1 MRTKTNNPKSIRI
14 SSVLSL
20 VGSAANSTV
29 SKFLNLHQKCRFFCV
44 CQNLLLPLHAKL
56 KLTTTME
63 QKREDTGN
71 ILIYQSENGHTRID
85 VRLEQETVW
94 LTQQQLCELYQTSK
108 SNISEHIKHIFED
121 GELEENVVVRKFRTT
136 TQHGAILGKTQ
147 SHEVTFYNLDMII
160 SLGYRVRSITAT
172 RFRQWA
178 TQRIHEYIIKGYT
191 LDDERLKG
199 NGGRYFRELLQRIRD
214 IRSSER
220 NLYQQVTDIYA
231 TAVDYDPKA
240 EITRQFFATVQNKMH
255 YAAHQHTAA
264 EVVYDRVDNEKP
276 MLGMTNF
283 KGNYITKDDVTIA
296 KNYLTEIE
304 LQRLNLLVSQF
315 FDYAELQAMEQ
326 HPMTMQEWID
336 ELDRVLSNNRRPL
349 LEGTGSISHQQAQEK
364 AEHEYTI
371 YRQREMN
378 QLESDYDRAIR
389 QLSLFSGST
398 EQLSGETSI
407 DEE

>member
-1 MRTKTNNPKSIRI
+1 MKT
-14 SSVLSL
+14 
-20 VGSAANSTV
+20 
-29 SKFLNLHQKCRFFCV
+29 QD
-44 CQNLLLPLHAKL
+44 
-56 KLTTTME
+56 LTN
-63 QKREDTGN
+63 DTRGE
-71 ILIYQSENGHTRID
+71 IVIYQSEEGKAAID
-85 VRLEQETVW
+85 VILQDETVW
-94 LTQQQLCELYQTSK
+94 VTQEQMVALFGKAK
-108 SNISEHIKHIFED
+108 STISEHLKHIFEE
-121 GELEENVVVRKFRTT
+121 GELDSNVVVRFFRTT
-136 TQHGAILGKTQ
+136 TQHGAIEGKMQ
-147 SHEVTFYNLDMII
+147 SHEVAFYNLDVVI
-160 SLGYRVRSITAT
+160 SVGYRVHSVQGT

-283 KGNYITKDDVTIA
+283 KGNYITKDDVIIA
-296 KNYLTEIE
+296 KNYLSENE

-336 ELDRVLSNNRRPL
+336 ELDRVLSNNHRPL
-349 LEGTGSISHQQAQEK
+349 LEGGGSISHQQAQEK

-389 QLSLFSGST
+389 QLSLFGST
-398 EQLSGETSI
+398 NGLLGDGEPN
-407 DEE
+407 DQ

>member
-1 MRTKTNNPKSIRI
+1 MKTQDLTK
-14 SSVLSL
+14 
-20 VGSAANSTV
+20 
-29 SKFLNLHQKCRFFCV
+29 
-44 CQNLLLPLHAKL
+44 
-56 KLTTTME
+56 
-63 QKREDTGN
+63 DTKGE
-71 ILIYQSENGHTRID
+71 IVIYQSEEGRVSVD
-85 VRLEQETVW
+85 VLFQDETVW
-94 LTQQQLCELYQTSK
+94 LPIEQMSILFGK
-108 SNISEHIKHIFED
+108 SRSTINEHILNIYKE
-121 GELEENVVVRKFRTT
+121 GELSEADTVRKIGISDFSTKPT
-136 TQHGAILGKTQ
+136 N
-147 SHEVTFYNLDMII
+147 FYNLDVVI
-160 SLGYRVRSITAT
+160 SVGYRVHSVQGT

-349 LEGTGSISHQQAQEK
+349 LEGSGSISHQQAQEK

-378 QLESDYDRAIR
+378 QLESDYDRAVR

>member
-1 MRTKTNNPKSIRI
+1 MKT
-14 SSVLSL
+14 
-20 VGSAANSTV
+20 
-29 SKFLNLHQKCRFFCV
+29 QD
-44 CQNLLLPLHAKL
+44 
-56 KLTTTME
+56 LTN
-63 QKREDTGN
+63 DTRGE
-71 ILIYQSENGHTRID
+71 IVIYQSEEGKAAID
-85 VRLEQETVW
+85 VILQDETVW
-94 LTQQQLCELYQTSK
+94 VTQEQMVALFGKAK
-108 SNISEHIKHIFED
+108 STISEHLKHIFEE
-121 GELEENVVVRKFRTT
+121 GELDQNSVVRFFRTT
-136 TQHGAILGKTQ
+136 AADGKSYNTAY
-147 SHEVTFYNLDMII
+147 YNLDVVI
-160 SLGYRVRSITAT
+160 SVGYRVHSVQGT

-276 MLGMTNF
+276 MLGMTVYDRVDNEKPMLGMTNF
-283 KGNYITKDDVTIA
+283 KGNYITKDDVIIA
-296 KNYLTEIE
+296 KNYLSENE

-349 LEGTGSISHQQAQEK
+349 LEGGGSISHQ
-364 AEHEYTI
+364 
-371 YRQREMN
+371 
-378 QLESDYDRAIR
+378 
-389 QLSLFSGST
+389 
-398 EQLSGETSI
+398 
-407 DEE
+407 